1 MIENGF
7 LIPYKEKYE
16 EIPIQT
22 THLETVC
29 NYFYGLC
36 DKLGT
41 NNALSMLN
49 YENESQALMQLSSN
63 KSVLKM
69 IEKLGWIEISKN
81 VGVFI
86 CTGLTKELEIYWG
99 GMNKQ
104 DLNIFLCINM
114 KILKKIYQKKN
125 LKHF

>member
-49 YENESQALMQLSSN
+49 YENESQALMQLSNN
-63 KSVLKM
+63 KLVLKM

-86 CTGLTKELEIYWG
+86 CTGLTKELEIYG
-99 GMNKQ
+99 GV
-104 DLNIFLCINM
+104 
-114 KILKKIYQKKN
+114 
-125 LKHF
+125 